1 MSVALVDPQRGL
13 CPPEPPKAKATNLK
27 SPQALSSDE
36 TSLTPLNTAS
46 HLIPTPHMEGNVGRY
61 PHSSE
66 KQVTC

>member
-36 TSLTPLNTAS
+36 TSSTPLNTAS
-46 HLIPTPHMEGNVGRY
+46 HLIPTPAWREVWVVIRIHQR
-61 PHSSE
+61 S
-66 KQVTC
+66 K